1 MANILKELERKNVIV
16 YSMGVTYKGILIEAN
31 ETEVYLRTQNGWV
44 TIPMDRI
51 AKIAPAP
58 EERDFT
64 GRVKKNRSFDR

>member
-1 MANILKELERKNVIV
+1 MGNSLKDLERKDVIV
-16 YSMGVTYKGILIEAN
+16 YSMGVTYRGILIEAN
-31 ETEVYLRTQNGWV
+31 ETEVYLRTQNGWI

-64 GRVKKNRSFDR
+64 GKSRKGKYPG

>member
-1 MANILKELERKNVIV
+1 MVNRLKDLERRDVIV
-16 YSMGVTYKGILIEAN
+16 YSMGVTYRGILIEVN
-31 ETEVYLRTQNGWV
+31 ETEVYLRTQNGWI

-64 GRVKKNRSFDR
+64 GKSRKDEFPG